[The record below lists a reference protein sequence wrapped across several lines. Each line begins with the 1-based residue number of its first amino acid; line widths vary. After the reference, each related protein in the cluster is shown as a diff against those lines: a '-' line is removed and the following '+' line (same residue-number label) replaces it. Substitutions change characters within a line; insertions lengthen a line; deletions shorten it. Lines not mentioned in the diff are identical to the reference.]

1 MKDHLVELNKYDR
14 MWLGTS
20 CATMICSKEDE
31 EVKLIWREKIR
42 SSVLDP
48 KKIMTYNISEF
59 GCAFPNITTLR
70 KVEKIKIAGD
80 IDKYF
85 RHLGDINK
93 EVNIEGN
100 LSHNV
105 LVYRK
110 ILETPFNIEMLAN
123 EEICAVKVIDTES
136 QNLIGFGG
144 TYNNISIDF
153 NYFGKEIPN
162 NSRYYLTHGHSS
174 KGLIIIE
181 PINEDE
187 FNKYKLWFENVQKET
202 DNPFGINKIKLE
214 ERLKKMFTSK

>member
-1 MKDHLVELNKYDR
+1 MNKHSIELTKYDR

-31 EVKLIWREKIR
+31 KVKLVWREKIR

-48 KKIMTYNISEF
+48 AKISKYDISEF

-85 RHLGDINK
+85 RHLGDTSK
-93 EVNIEGN
+93 EVNVDGN

-110 ILETPFNIEMLAN
+110 IFETPFNIEILAN
-123 EEICAVKVIDTES
+123 EEICAVKVVDTEA
-136 QNLIGFGG
+136 QTLIGFGG
-144 TYNNISIDF
+144 TYKSVSFDF
-153 NYFGKEIPN
+153 NYFGEEIPN

-181 PINEDE
+181 PINQNMFE
-187 FNKYKLWFENVQKET
+187 KYKSWFENVQKESN
-202 DNPFGINKIKLE
+202 NPFVKNKNKLE
-214 ERLKKMFTSK
+214 ERLKSMF